1 MFRYLELCVD
11 IEEEGMFQYRNMC
24 QSSLESMVQGYLS
37 MAEMRTESART
48 ESIYTVEV
56 DDLENI
62 STPQMIM
69 LAAVSGEGAQDSSHA
84 QGAVRTANAWSC

>member
-24 QSSLESMVQGYLS
+24 QSSNVVSLESMVQGYLS

-62 STPQMIM
+62 STP
-69 LAAVSGEGAQDSSHA
+69 
-84 QGAVRTANAWSC
+84 